1 TYPQEAARLRA
12 LMPSTLFLL
21 PGYGAQGAGA
31 DDIVP
36 AFDEQGWGAV
46 VNASRSICYAYR
58 APQWRDRFPEH
69 RLADAARAAFVDG
82 FTTAAGAAAVLG
94 VAVAAGAWLLLP
106 RREEAAPGDETGAG
120 TVAGEVEA
128 LDVLGL
134 EDADGD
140 GDVGVVGAG
149 LSD

>member
-1 TYPQEAARLRA
+1 
-12 LMPSTLFLL
+12 MP
-21 PGYGAQGAGA
+21 A
-31 DDIVP
+31 
-36 AFDEQGWGAV
+36 W
-46 VNASRSICYAYR
+46 AS
-58 APQWRDRFPEH
+58 
-69 RLADAARAAFVDG
+69 AARAAFVDG